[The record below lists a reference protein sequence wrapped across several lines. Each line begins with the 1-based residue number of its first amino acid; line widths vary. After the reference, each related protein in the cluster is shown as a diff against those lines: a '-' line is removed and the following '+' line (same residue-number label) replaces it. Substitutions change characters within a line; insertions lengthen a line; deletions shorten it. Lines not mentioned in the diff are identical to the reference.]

1 MIFKTGG
8 QESPQLLS
16 LLAQVIHKAYRSEA
30 TCLTNG
36 DLSHPHRLQNRC
48 RRTLLDSV
56 ASLLSTI
63 QLPKRWAA
71 NLSYIKTVLRSIY
84 ALLACFTMSFVAFG
98 VIRCPAC
105 RCNYVLRR
113 IRIPSFANVAKAPT
127 KCFSCW
133 VLAGVTPLDPQF
145 VPCPIGFFATSC
157 R

>member
-16 LLAQVIHKAYRSEA
+16 LLAQVIHKAHRSEA

-36 DLSHPHRLQNRC
+36 DLQNRC

-71 NLSYIKTVLRSIY
+71 NLSYIKTVLRSIC

-105 RCNYVLRR
+105 R
-113 IRIPSFANVAKAPT
+113 
-127 KCFSCW
+127 
-133 VLAGVTPLDPQF
+133 
-145 VPCPIGFFATSC
+145 
-157 R
+157 